1 MSESDTTE
9 KLSFEQAL
17 EQLEKI
23 VESLESGDTPLSE
36 LVDRYEQGTRL
47 IEHCRSKL
55 NDAEIRIQKIS
66 ETKDGVTVENL
77 VVDS

>member
-1 MSESDTTE
+1 MSEPDTTE
-9 KLSFEQAL
+9 KLNFEQAL

-23 VESLESGDTPLSE
+23 VESLESGDTPLAE

-47 IEHCRSKL
+47 IAHCRSKL

-66 ETKDGVTVENL
+66 ETKEGVTVENL